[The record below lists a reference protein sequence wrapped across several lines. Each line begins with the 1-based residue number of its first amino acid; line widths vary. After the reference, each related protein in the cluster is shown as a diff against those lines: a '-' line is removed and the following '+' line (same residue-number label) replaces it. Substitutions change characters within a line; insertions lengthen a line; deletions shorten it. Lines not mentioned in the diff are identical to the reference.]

1 MGTVIKQIEYYF
13 PEKEVNN
20 KYLSNIFPEYDFLK
34 FEKKVGIKRRYVVDQ
49 KTTAFDLAV
58 CAVEKL
64 FSKKEF
70 LKDEIDY
77 LIYCTQSPE
86 YFLPTT
92 ACLIQNK
99 CGLKKNI
106 GAIDINQGCSG
117 YTYCLG
123 LAQSLLV
130 DDNINNI
137 LIVTSET
144 YSKYIN
150 EKDKTNRSIFGD
162 AATATIISSDE
173 KIKNYKFLYGTD
185 GSGAN
190 SLIVKNGC
198 SIPYDNNPKEK
209 SYGRGNRY
217 TDNNLYMD
225 GPEVFNFTLREI
237 PSFFEKIVVSNK
249 INIKDIDQIIFHQ
262 ANKFLLNT
270 LRRLIKIEKDKFY
283 INLEDGGNTVSN
295 TIPIAL
301 KKYVEENNLY
311 SVNLKFLLI
320 GFGVGL
326 SWGGGVINTKILN
339 K

>member
-1 MGTVIKQIEYYF
+1 MLLI
-13 PEKEVNN
+13 NN
-20 KYLSNIFPEYDFLK
+20 CIWSSS
-34 FEKKVGIKRRYVVDQ
+34 
-49 KTTAFDLAV
+49 

-237 PSFFEKIVVSNK
+237 PSF
-249 INIKDIDQIIFHQ
+249 
-262 ANKFLLNT
+262 
-270 LRRLIKIEKDKFY
+270 
-283 INLEDGGNTVSN
+283 
-295 TIPIAL
+295 L
-301 KKYVEENNLY
+301 KKCC
-311 SVNLKFLLI
+311 F
-320 GFGVGL
+320 
-326 SWGGGVINTKILN
+326 
-339 K
+339 

>member
-1 MGTVIKQIEYYF
+1 MNIIFQRKVD
-13 PEKEVNN
+13 N

-137 LIVTSET
+137 LIVTSKLIPNT
-144 YSKYIN
+144 LMK
-150 EKDKTNRSIFGD
+150 
-162 AATATIISSDE
+162 
-173 KIKNYKFLYGTD
+173 KIKLTGLFLVMLLLRLL
-185 GSGAN
+185 
-190 SLIVKNGC
+190 SLQTRK
-198 SIPYDNNPKEK
+198 
-209 SYGRGNRY
+209 
-217 TDNNLYMD
+217 
-225 GPEVFNFTLREI
+225 
-237 PSFFEKIVVSNK
+237 
-249 INIKDIDQIIFHQ
+249 
-262 ANKFLLNT
+262 
-270 LRRLIKIEKDKFY
+270 
-283 INLEDGGNTVSN
+283 
-295 TIPIAL
+295 
-301 KKYVEENNLY
+301 
-311 SVNLKFLLI
+311 
-320 GFGVGL
+320 
-326 SWGGGVINTKILN
+326 
-339 K
+339 